1 MLHIENLRA
10 GYDGVEK
17 LHGLTFD
24 LRKAAL
30 TAIIGPNGCGKST
43 LMKCAASL
51 LKPSD
56 GSIWIDG
63 HSLSALSEK
72 ERARFISYMPQS
84 RIVPDTSV
92 RHLVTHGRYPYLQW
106 GRNLRK
112 EDREIVDAVLHRTGL
127 TGYARRNV
135 RVLSGGERQRAYL
148 AMMLAQQT
156 PVMLLDEP
164 NTYLD
169 LSNQFQLM
177 QLLKELCCEGHA
189 VAVVMHDLALALEFA
204 DEILL
209 LNDGVCI
216 ANGAPEEI
224 YRAGAIQDVFGIQI
238 KRVMENKY
246 IFYPKGQEVTT

>member
-1 MLHIENLRA
+1 MLHVENLRA
-10 GYDGVEK
+10 GYDGVER
-17 LHGLTFD
+17 LHGVTFD
-24 LRKAAL
+24 LKQGVL

-43 LMKCAASL
+43 LMKCAAKL
-51 LKPSD
+51 LEPSE
-56 GSIWIDG
+56 GSILLNG
-63 HSLSALSEK
+63 RPLSELSEK
-72 ERARFISYMPQS
+72 ERARGVSYMPQS

-106 GRNLRK
+106 GRSLRK
-112 EDREIVDAVLHRTGL
+112 EDREIVDAVLRRTGL
-127 TGYARRNV
+127 MNYARRNV

-177 QLLKELCCEGHA
+177 QLLKDLCREGHA
-189 VAVVMHDLALALEFA
+189 VAIVMHDLALALEFA

-209 LNDGVCI
+209 LSEGRRI
-216 ANGAPEEI
+216 ASGTPEEV
-224 YRAGAIQDVFGIQI
+224 YQTGAIQQVFGIQV

-246 IFYPKGQEVTT
+246 IFYPREQEENL